1 VAKCLVFQVVLLLRK
16 KRSFFF
22 KADKSKMVDCVTV
35 SASDFALRASDFALR
50 ASDFALRATTGQDDG
65 TRQPNILKQPLAQ
78 KVHIRI
84 TRAGFVVN
92 IKFFAGI
99 AISD

>member
-1 VAKCLVFQVVLLLRK
+1 LRK
-16 KRSFFF
+16 KKSLFFI
-22 KADKSKMVDCVTV
+22 ADKSKMVDCVTV
-35 SASDFALRASDFALR
+35 SASDFALR

-78 KVHIRI
+78 KIHIRI
-84 TRAGFVVN
+84 TKAGFVVN